1 MGGIKALLF
10 RGGVTVGSFSL
21 FHSREQIQL
30 KSCARTIMSV
40 DPIEITSLETEITP
54 QINTAA
60 KRLTEPDIQAV
71 FRCLWSNQ
79 QPPKRLEFRIIRVP
93 QNGLKLSPPSF
104 EFDGESFPP
113 TLSTWHE

>member
-1 MGGIKALLF
+1 
-10 RGGVTVGSFSL
+10 
-21 FHSREQIQL
+21 
-30 KSCARTIMSV
+30 MSV
-40 DPIEITSLETEITP
+40 YPIEITSLETETTP

-60 KRLTEPDIQAV
+60 KRLTEPDVQAV

-104 EFDGESFPP
+104 EFDGENFLLM
-113 TLSTWHE
+113 LSTGMNDRTISLLTYMHTSPFGFLQMVSTYCFGLR

>member
-1 MGGIKALLF
+1 
-10 RGGVTVGSFSL
+10 
-21 FHSREQIQL
+21 
-30 KSCARTIMSV
+30 MSV
-40 DPIEITSLETEITP
+40 YPIEITSLETEIMP

-60 KRLTEPDIQAV
+60 KRLTEPDVQAV

-104 EFDGESFPP
+104 EFDGENFPP
-113 TLSTWHE
+113 MLSTWHEWQDYFIAYLHMFPFGFLQMVSTYCFGLR